1 MNQQHHN
8 QAHPAT
14 RVAIKT
20 NAKAD
25 TAAVD
30 AVAAAPADIAVRTA
44 DLAISKVKEASPASR
59 SKAARIVVSRAVKA
73 TSVASV
79 AGGVAVV
86 AVATAAKVKAA
97 AAEAIAARV
106 RKVSRAAEQSN
117 APVRTPH
124 DCLITREM
132 NAPPR

>member
-1 MNQQHHN
+1 
-8 QAHPAT
+8 
-14 RVAIKT
+14 
-20 NAKAD
+20 
-25 TAAVD
+25 
-30 AVAAAPADIAVRTA
+30 
-44 DLAISKVKEASPASR
+44 
-59 SKAARIVVSRAVKA
+59 
-73 TSVASV
+73 VASV

-124 DCLITREM
+124 DRLITREM